1 MGEEVKD
8 SDQMDAGCKSK
19 TLTFATKRTEER
31 PHRRLAV
38 VVVCNCHACLRRSPY
53 RPLVVVRPE
62 AEPEPADKLGTV
74 RWFEHSGME
83 AVGRI
88 GAGGGVDGHLQ
99 RLRLFAMAVE
109 MDRGIWIGG
118 EGAGG

>member
-1 MGEEVKD
+1 MGEEAKD

-38 VVVCNCHACLRRSPY
+38 VVVCNCHARLRRSAY
-53 RPLVVVRPE
+53 HPLVVVRPE

-74 RWFEHSGME
+74 RRFEYSGME

-109 MDRGIWIGG
+109 MDGGIWFG
-118 EGAGG
+118 GAGG

>member
-1 MGEEVKD
+1 MGEEVKI

-38 VVVCNCHACLRRSPY
+38 VVVCNCHARLRRSPY
-53 RPLVVVRPE
+53 RPLAVVRPE

-74 RWFEHSGME
+74 RRFEHSGME

-109 MDRGIWIGG
+109 MDRGIWDWRC
-118 EGAGG
+118 

>member
-38 VVVCNCHACLRRSPY
+38 VVVCNCHARLRRSPY

-74 RWFEHSGME
+74 RRFEHSGME
-83 AVGRI
+83 AAAGSAQ
-88 GAGGGVDGHLQ
+88 GAVSMVTSSACGCPRWL
-99 RLRLFAMAVE
+99 
-109 MDRGIWIGG
+109 
-118 EGAGG
+118 

>member
-38 VVVCNCHACLRRSPY
+38 VVVCNCHARLRQSAY
-53 RPLVVVRPE
+53 RLLVVMRPE

-74 RWFEHSGME
+74 RRFEYSGME
-83 AVGRI
+83 AAAGSAQ
-88 GAGGGVDGHLQ
+88 GAVSMVTSNACA
-99 RLRLFAMAVE
+99 LRSEF
-109 MDRGIWIGG
+109 
-118 EGAGG
+118 

>member
-31 PHRRLAV
+31 PHRRLDV
-38 VVVCNCHACLRRSPY
+38 VIVRNRHARLRLSPS

-62 AEPEPADKLGTV
+62 AEPEQADKLGTV
-74 RWFEHSGME
+74 RRFEYSGME
-83 AVGRI
+83 AAAGSAQ
-88 GAGGGVDGHLQ
+88 GAVSMVTSSACGCSRWL
-99 RLRLFAMAVE
+99 
-109 MDRGIWIGG
+109 
-118 EGAGG
+118 